1 MEVLSMSSAKKTGIF
16 FLSLAVLV
24 ALGGAV
30 ACQKKAA
37 EGQAAEVQMAVN
49 EFDGTVRA
57 ALGRYM
63 YLSTAQG
70 FDIVLPG
77 LDAATLVGKNVK
89 IKGNLLTDHP
99 PIFLADS
106 VELKDAS
113 GAASSVY
120 TRSQEFQADDFIEF
134 KAREAVPTLAI
145 TGVTKPEEWE
155 GKGQVKIYGKIQK
168 ATVADKEVTYIIL
181 SDDKGKESAKII
193 VDSFT
198 NYASYYLDKLRL
210 FDKFW
215 FYLNV
220 KDSVD
225 KKIRPKTKEIFH
237 ADVVGIGLF

>member
-1 MEVLSMSSAKKTGIF
+1 MEVLPMSSTKKTGIF
-16 FLSLAVLV
+16 LLSLAVLV
-24 ALGGAV
+24 VLAGGA

-37 EGQAAEVQMAVN
+37 EGQSAEVQKAVN

-77 LDAATLVGKNVK
+77 FDAATLVGKNVK
-89 IKGNLLTDHP
+89 IKGNLLLDHP
-99 PIFLADS
+99 PVFLADS

-113 GAASSVY
+113 GVGSNVY
-120 TRSQEFQADDFIEF
+120 TRSQEFQAEDFIEF
-134 KAREAVPTLAI
+134 KAREAVPALAI

-155 GKGQVKIYGKIQK
+155 NKGLVKIYGKFQK
-168 ATVADKEVTYIIL
+168 GDVTYIVL
-181 SDDKGKESAKII
+181 SDDKGKETAKII
-193 VDSFT
+193 VDSVT
-198 NYASYYLDKLRL
+198 TYANYYLNKLKL

-215 FYLNV
+215 FTLNV

-225 KKIRPKTKEIFH
+225 KRIRPKTKEIFH
-237 ADVVGIGLF
+237 ADVIGAGLF